1 MEKLF
6 FTITRW
12 LMLIGATI
20 AFVFLIGGGIYAFN
34 LYKISQDTYVNE
46 STYDTKEPKVS
57 FDEYK
62 RIQDELLKKERIE
75 KKKIEKYV
83 LNIISNGSEGHGY
96 PMGSMPSGMAKGQN
110 AKDIAKYVSNKLTGN
125 EPAVFGS
132 CMACHGVDGT
142 GNNGMSP
149 SLLELPIYNGL
160 VTKEIDKT
168 VYAPL
173 ESNNE
178 TTKYIDP
185 LQEYSA
191 KIASYINKYAILV
204 VQEGTTVDN
213 VYNYFKELSKNYNT
227 ETFSTLKVQFDNE
240 LKSLLEYGKTFK
252 ESKKDLKVAIN
263 WIDFIGWFVNDFNA
277 QLALENEKYNDSLSK
292 IEHLKNEKQNKAL
305 NARVE
310 LMQTLT
316 VVGSALIVFI
326 LLTMILVLFKIES
339 NTRKADKPIEEE

>member
-12 LMLIGATI
+12 LMLIGATV

-46 STYDTKEPKVS
+46 SPYDTKQPKVS
-57 FDEYK
+57 FNDYK
-62 RIQDELLKKERIE
+62 KIKDELLDKEKLE

-83 LNIISNGSEGHGY
+83 LNLISNGSKGHGY
-96 PMGSMPSGMAKGQN
+96 PMGSMPSGMAKGQD
-110 AKDIAKYVSNKLTGN
+110 AKDIARYVSNKLSGDQ
-125 EPAVFGS
+125 PAVFGA
-132 CMACHGVDGT
+132 CMSCHGVDGA

-160 VTKEIDKT
+160 VAKEADKAA
-168 VYAPL
+168 YAPS
-173 ESNNE
+173 ESNND
-178 TTKYIDP
+178 TTKYTDP

-191 KIASYINKYAILV
+191 KIASDINRYAILV
-204 VQEGTTVDN
+204 AQEGTTVDN
-213 VYNYFKELSKNYNT
+213 VYNYFNELSKKYDT
-227 ETFSTLKVQFDNE
+227 ETFSTLKEQFNNE

-252 ESKKDLKVAIN
+252 ESKKDVKEAIG
-263 WIDFIGWFVNDFNA
+263 WIDFISWFINDFNA
-277 QLALENEKYNDSLSK
+277 QLDMENEKYNDSLSK
-292 IEHLKNEKQNKAL
+292 IEQMKNEKENKAL

-316 VVGSALIVFI
+316 AVGTALIVFI

-339 NTRKADKPIEEE
+339 NTRKNDKTIEEE